1 VSLLEPAA
9 RFAIA
14 IVLDALAFVIWN
26 VGTRP
31 PLTLVRDISAG
42 ARHPKVLL
50 GGVARFL
57 LGLGLLVLAGLIA
70 RPSTPTARSFT
81 FLETWM
87 LIAALLVEMLIGNDL
102 RVRARRASPVDSHA
116 GR

>member
-14 IVLDALAFVIWN
+14 IVFDALAFVVWN

-31 PLTLVRDISAG
+31 PLTLLHDITAG
-42 ARHPKVLL
+42 ARRPRVLL
-50 GGVARFL
+50 IGVARFL
-57 LGLGLLVLAGLIA
+57 AGLGLLVLAGLIA
-70 RPSTPTARSFT
+70 RPSTPSFRSFT

-102 RVRARRASPVDSHA
+102 RIRVRRPSP
-116 GR
+116 